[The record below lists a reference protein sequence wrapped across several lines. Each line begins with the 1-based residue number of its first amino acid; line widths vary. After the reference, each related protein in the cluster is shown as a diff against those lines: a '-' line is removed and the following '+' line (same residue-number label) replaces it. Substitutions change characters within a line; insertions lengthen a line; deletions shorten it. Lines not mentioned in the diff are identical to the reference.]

1 MNIPATLATNEKNDG
16 SQAMATV
23 TYLRILLICLID
35 FLVSLITTHLADS
48 VLEHYIL
55 LEQVVNGDLTLC
67 VIVHRAL
74 QEEAQE
80 ALSAKTTGTMSKV
93 HEQTQVKAQRS
104 CQDRITA
111 QEVDLDLHGIAH
123 PTKDVDIVP
132 TLLIIIAWRIVVDA
146 HLVIVVTIQIR
157 LLIGHED

>member
-35 FLVSLITTHLADS
+35 FLVSLIATHLADS

-55 LEQVVNGDLTLC
+55 LEQVVNGDLILC

-80 ALSAKTTGTMSKV
+80 ALSAKTAGAVSEV
-93 HEQTQVKAQRS
+93 HEQTQVKAQGG

-111 QEVDLDLHGIAH
+111 QEVDLDLHGITH
-123 PTKDVDIVP
+123 PAKDVDIVP
-132 TLLIIIAWRIVVDA
+132 TLLIIIAGRIIVDA
-146 HLVIVVTIQIR
+146 HFVIVVTVQVR
-157 LLIGHED
+157 LLISHED